1 VIIIQINIRLAQF
14 HVQISKS
21 HTETLNAPS
30 FGLFIELVYYPGD
43 ISMDRV
49 ARRLTRVAQN
59 AASASSEVL
68 TFEAANL
75 AKFADGAC
83 TCSLGDTSV
92 LVTAVSHKAPKN
104 NHNNFLPLT
113 VNYKQ
118 KAAAAGRIPMTHL
131 RRDIGI
137 TEKEVLIGRMIDRSI
152 RPSFF
157 KGFRNDTQIICNL
170 LAVDGHNDPDILAIN
185 GASASL
191 AISDIPWN
199 GPIGAVRLGLIGDKI
214 LINPCRK
221 EQDQSRL
228 NLVMS
233 ANHVGNIVMMDGCC
247 REPVLMQD
255 FAKAMKF
262 GVKECRAIIEA
273 IKKLQKSYGKPKRA
287 LELVDLPSK
296 EQILYIR
303 ELSQSKIESV
313 LANHSF
319 DKTSRDDAMM
329 SIREEVLN
337 DAQAKFNETDQSILG
352 EAFNKA
358 VRYVYRQM
366 LSKTRIRC
374 DGRQFSDLRPINC
387 QIDLYKPLHG
397 SALFQRGQTQVLCST
412 TFDSP
417 DAAFRTDSMTSI
429 VSGIKE
435 KNFMLHY
442 DFPPYATNE
451 IGRVGVMPDRREI
464 GHGALAEKAIRPLV
478 PENQDLTI
486 RLNCEVLES
495 NGSSS
500 MASVCAGSMS
510 LMDAGV
516 KIGEHVAG
524 VAMGLISDLDS
535 EHEVD
540 NQAVNDIFS
549 DESKYSILTDI
560 LGFED
565 YIGDMDFKIA
575 GTKKGITAVQLDV
588 KPNLGI
594 PFTVLYQAIQY
605 AHAARGEII
614 NKMDKTIKVPRKE
627 RKANHP
633 VIKTISIPQHKV
645 ATFVGFGGSNLKK
658 LMAKIGVRVSAYGNT
673 DPTELGAT
681 KGDNFILFAPNQE
694 AMLEA
699 EEYIKSI
706 VDKQREPEL
715 EFNGIYTATIEEIRP
730 NGVMVTLYPS
740 MTPTLLPLSQLD
752 IRTVA
757 HPSALNLEVGQQIQV
772 KYFGRD
778 PATGHMRI
786 SRKSLMMTG
795 VSRVHR

>member
-1 VIIIQINIRLAQF
+1 
-14 HVQISKS
+14 
-21 HTETLNAPS
+21 
-30 FGLFIELVYYPGD
+30 
-43 ISMDRV
+43 MDRV
-49 ARRLTRVAQN
+49 ARRLSRVAPT
-59 AASASSEVL
+59 AATSASREAL
-68 TFEAANL
+68 TFEVANL
-75 AKFADGAC
+75 AKFSDGAC

-92 LVTAVSHKAPKN
+92 LVTAVSHQPQKN
-104 NHNNFLPLT
+104 NYTNFLPLT

-152 RPSFF
+152 RPAFF
-157 KGFRNDTQIICNL
+157 KGFRNDTQVICNL
-170 LAVDGHNDPDILAIN
+170 LAVDGHNDPDVLAIN

-199 GPIGAVRLGLIGDKI
+199 GPVGAVRVGLVGDKV
-214 LINPCRK
+214 LANPSRK

-228 NLVMS
+228 DLVMS
-233 ANHVGNIVMMDGCC
+233 ANHVGNVVMMDGSCK
-247 REPVLMQD
+247 EPVLMQD
-255 FAKAMKF
+255 VVKAMKF
-262 GVKECRAIIEA
+262 GIKECRAIIEA
-273 IKKLQKSYGKPKRA
+273 IVKLQKAYGKPKRP
-287 LELVDLPSK
+287 LELADVPKK
-296 EQILYIR
+296 EHIHFIR
-303 ELSQSKIESV
+303 EHAQDRINSV
-313 LANHSF
+313 LSNHNF
-319 DKTSRDDAMM
+319 DKTSRDEAMKLV
-329 SIREEVLN
+329 REEVLSK
-337 DAQAKFNETDQSILG
+337 AQAEFPETDQSLLG
-352 EAFNKA
+352 ESFNYA

-366 LSKTRIRC
+366 IAETRIRC
-374 DGRQFSDLRPINC
+374 DGRQLSDLRSINC

-417 DAAFRTDSMTSI
+417 DAAFRTDSLTSI

-451 IGRVGVMPDRREI
+451 IGRVGTMPDRREI
-464 GHGALAEKAIRPLV
+464 GHGALAEKGIRPLI

-500 MASVCAGSMS
+500 MASVCAGSLS

-516 KIGEHVAG
+516 NISEHVAG

-535 EHEVD
+535 EQQMD
-540 NQAVNDIFS
+540 IGASNDIFS
-549 DESKYSILTDI
+549 NESRYSILTDI

-575 GTKKGITAVQLDV
+575 GTKKGLTAMQLDV

-594 PFTVLYQAIQY
+594 PFTVLYQAIQR
-605 AHAARGEII
+605 AHVARGEII
-614 NKMDKTIKVPRKE
+614 NKMDKVIKVPRKE
-627 RKANHP
+627 RKPNHP
-633 VIKTISIPQHKV
+633 VIKTIRIPQHKV
-645 ATFVGFGGSNLKK
+645 AAFVGFGGANLKK
-658 LMAKIGVRVSAYGNT
+658 LMAKIGVRVSAYGET
-673 DPTELGAT
+673 DATELGAANS
-681 KGDNFILFAPNQE
+681 DNFIMFAPNQE

-706 VDKQREPEL
+706 VEKQKEPEL
-715 EFNGIYTATIEEIRP
+715 EFNGIYTATIQELRP
-730 NGVMVTLYPS
+730 NGVMVTLYQS
-740 MTPTLLPLSQLD
+740 MAPALLPLSQLD
-752 IRTVA
+752 IRAVA

-778 PATGHMRI
+778 PATGHMRL
-786 SRKSLMMTG
+786 SRKSLMMTS
-795 VSRVHR
+795 VPRVHR